1 VPNRRH
7 PSIGLWVMW
16 VGKRKILVVDDEPDI
31 TFTLSSVLKERGF
44 EVISF
49 NDPLLA
55 LQHFKPRH
63 YELVIL
69 DIKMPKM
76 DGFEL
81 YQQLKKKDNSVK
93 VCFLTA
99 VSEFKEYKQYRKEAY
114 PKQGERYFI
123 AKPISNDKLIR
134 KVNEMLTADNYHLKN
149 T

>member
-1 VPNRRH
+1 
-7 PSIGLWVMW
+7 MW

-99 VSEFKEYKQYRKEAY
+99 VSEFKEYEQYRKESY

-123 AKPISNDKLIR
+123 AKPISNDELIR